1 MKEIRQW
8 IPELYLVTS
17 TIFYWIFAGTLL
29 NPFALALVAGLAITI
44 FWKNIISG
52 MVTASCILI
61 LSLYMVLALL
71 SEFYQFSVTD
81 FDAKLLLSL
90 GAVWLGLNLVFS
102 IVMILKWTKKLVHSS
117 GDLEWA

>member
-17 TIFYWIFAGTLL
+17 TIFYWIFTGTLL
-29 NPFALALVAGLAITI
+29 NPFALALVTGLAITI

-52 MVTASCILI
+52 MVMASCFLI

-71 SEFYQFSVTD
+71 SEFYQFLVID

-102 IVMILKWTKKLVHSS
+102 IAMIVKWAKKIVQSS
-117 GDLEWA
+117 GVLEWA